1 MTQIKVSLERYLQ
14 CTVAVIWGE
23 RSWQVK
29 NRSILCFVI
38 LTKCLLNISIV
49 GCWSDTNQGAQTVAA
64 THLSD
69 HESSVVVMSSE
80 CKGSGPAAEVEIP
93 ASSSSK
99 LAKQSPTVSY
109 AGERCVNIATKGQ
122 QEGLETPESDYEVNF

>member
-1 MTQIKVSLERYLQ
+1 M
-14 CTVAVIWGE
+14 
-23 RSWQVK
+23 
-29 NRSILCFVI
+29 
-38 LTKCLLNISIV
+38 NISIV
-49 GCWSDTNQGAQTVAA
+49 GCWPDTNQGAQMVAA

-80 CKGSGPAAEVEIP
+80 CKVSGPAAEVEIP

-99 LAKQSPTVSY
+99 LVKQSPTVSH
-109 AGERCVNIATKGQ
+109 AGERCVNISTKGQ